1 MMPNKCIQ
9 MEIQFNGRSEKV
21 KRSEKNQLWQV
32 GLTKEW
38 IEYRLRIFMK
48 YTLQSLK
55 KQTNQNF
62 TALIKYASASEGLI
76 LKSLAKY
83 EPLPDNIRFIPRNR
97 KIRNQKKFSA
107 GCEDLY
113 LVRLD
118 CDDTYH
124 KTFIQQLH
132 DFDPK
137 PDTIAI
143 VNQAGYI
150 YDSTNHRMA
159 SVTMP
164 SPNFYTWIYKT
175 EDYFNGKRY
184 IAQGGHKGVILSK
197 HEILNPDQRN
207 YMIVVHQQNT
217 KNQKLLAQYDFETK
231 RSKVNSILK
240 NFI

>member
-1 MMPNKCIQ
+1 

-21 KRSEKNQLWQV
+21 IRSEKNQLWKV
-32 GLTKEW
+32 GLSKEW
-38 IEYRLRIFMK
+38 IEYRIDIFMK

-62 TALIKYASASEGLI
+62 TALIKYASASEDLV
-76 LKSLAKY
+76 LKTLAKY
-83 EPLPDNIRFIPRNR
+83 EPLPDNIRFIPRSR
-97 KIRNQKKFSA
+97 KIRNQKLLAA
-107 GCEDLY
+107 GSEDLF

-132 DFDPK
+132 DFNPK
-137 PDTIAI
+137 PDTIAV

-150 YDSTNHRMA
+150 YDSTTHRMA

-175 EDYFNGKRY
+175 EDYFNGKRH
-184 IAQGGHKGVILSK
+184 IAPGGHKGVILNK
-197 HEILNPDQRN
+197 YEILNPRKRN

-231 RSKVNSILK
+231 RSKVNAIL
-240 NFI
+240 NSFI